1 MTISISA
8 EFIAGRTNRHSK
20 SLALRQV
27 WQALLKSVLFLAGFL
42 RLEFRQCDSLF
53 ENFRHSRHGGGIEF
67 EKAGNYFLDLFSAH
81 RINIQFRLDCFG

>member
-1 MTISISA
+1 MTIPISA
-8 EFIAGRTNRHSK
+8 EFIAGPMNRHIK
-20 SLALRQV
+20 SLTLRQG
-27 WQALLKSVLFLAGFL
+27 WQAPLKFVLLLAGFL
-42 RLEFRQCDSLF
+42 SLEFRRCDSLF

>member
-1 MTISISA
+1 MTIFDSA
-8 EFIAGRTNRHSK
+8 EPIAGPRIGTVSRT
-20 SLALRQV
+20 LRED
-27 WQALLKSVLFLAGFL
+27 WQALLKSVLLLAGFL